1 MSTVRIATRGSNLA
15 VTQSELVA
23 KALREALG
31 CDTQLVPVRTTGDRI
46 LDRPLA
52 EIGGKGL
59 FIKEVEEALRDGR
72 ADLAVHSAKDL
83 PAHLAPE
90 LVLAA
95 FPERADPRDAFCA
108 NDCLSLAALPQG
120 ARVGTGSVRRQSQL
134 RAWRPDLEIVG
145 LRGNVETRLRKM
157 EASLDAVILATSGL
171 ERLGLSARIRERVA
185 PERLLPAAGQGT
197 LALQVRA
204 DDPLAGR
211 LAAVDH
217 APTRHATE
225 AERAFLAALEGDC
238 GVPLAA
244 LAEPA
249 GEGRLRLRGLVAR
262 LDGGEV
268 VAGEGEDA
276 VEHAAALGRRV
287 GEDVRARGGDR
298 ILREHLH
305 GSPR

>member
-1 MSTVRIATRGSNLA
+1 MRVRIATRRSNLA
-15 VTQSELVA
+15 VVQAETVA
-23 KALREALG
+23 KALRDVG
-31 CDTQLVPVRTTGDRI
+31 CETELVPLETRGDRI

-59 FIKEVEEALRDGR
+59 FIKEVEEALLDGR

-83 PAHLAPE
+83 PGRLTPE

-95 FPERADPRDAFCA
+95 FPERADPRDAFVSPRVER
-108 NDCLSLAALPQG
+108 LEALPEG
-120 ARVGTGSVRRQSQL
+120 ARVGTGSVRRTSQL
-134 RAWRPDLEIVG
+134 RAWRRDLEVVG

-157 EASLDAVILATSGL
+157 EESLDAVILATSGL
-171 ERLGLSARIRERVA
+171 ERLGLAARIRERVA

-197 LALQVRA
+197 LALQVRR
-204 DDPLAGR
+204 DDPLAER

-238 GVPLAA
+238 GVPLGA

-249 GEGRLRLRGLVAR
+249 PGGGLRLRGLVASV
-262 LDGGEV
+262 DGATV
-268 VAGEGEDA
+268 VAGEGEA
-276 VEHAAALGRRV
+276 PAAEAAALGRRV
-287 GEDVRARGGDR
+287 GEEVLSRGGGDV
-298 ILREHLH
+298 LRAHRLRT
-305 GSPR
+305 GR